1 MIQKNVTLRYIF
13 IVVII
18 AMILS
23 ATIQMY
29 GVLLTILLILLDI
42 PINNPVLSCLK

>member
-42 PINNPVLSCLK
+42 SINNPVLSCLK